1 MPTATEVRRW
11 YNRRY
16 SSLGAASMRPYEAYP
31 PILDLL
37 DARPGTRLL
46 DVSCGTGFL
55 LRAAAARGIR
65 GTGVDLS
72 DEAIR
77 VAKQTAPG
85 ATLAVGSGEA
95 LSLRGAAFDYVTC
108 LGSLEHFLDMGKGLE
123 ELRRVAR
130 PGATLC
136 VMVPNRDFLG
146 WKLGQDAGTAQ
157 QDINEHLLTL
167 DEWRALFS
175 SYGLRETRVVA
186 DPWQAVRLRRAGKG
200 GGMRGLIGRL
210 VGVLWALIPLRYEYQ
225 FIFLLQSA
233 QERTPPLADR
243 SPPNARRSK
252 SS

>member
-1 MPTATEVRRW
+1 MPTATEIRAW

-16 SSLGAASMRPYEAYP
+16 ASLGSASMRPYEAYP
-31 PILDLL
+31 PVLDLL
-37 DARPGTRLL
+37 EARPGTRLL

-55 LRAAAARGIR
+55 LRAAEARGVR
-65 GTGVDLS
+65 ATGVDLS

-77 VAKQTAPG
+77 VARRTAPG
-85 ATLAVGSGEA
+85 AALAVGSGEA
-95 LSLRGAAFDYVTC
+95 LCLRGAAFDYVTC

-146 WKLGQDAGTAQ
+146 WKLGQGAGTAQ

-167 DEWRALFS
+167 DQWRALFS
-175 SYGLRETRVVA
+175 SHGLHETRVVA
-186 DPWQAVRLRRAGKG
+186 DPWQAVRLRGTGKG
-200 GGMRGLIGRL
+200 GGMRGLVGRL

-225 FIFLLQSA
+225 FIFLLQPG
-233 QERTPPLADR
+233 QEPIPPLADR
-243 SPPNARRSK
+243 SPPSVRRSNP
-252 SS
+252 S